1 MITLGINFYG
11 QPSSASIVKDGKLK
25 FAIEEERLS
34 RIKQDGNFPIKSI
47 KACLKFLNITIKD
60 VDAIGVATIPNRII
74 KERYLKYTLDNFPK
88 SNSLIISDRAFGRLK
103 YLNGIEDQI
112 RKSLKFKKKIYFYHH
127 HLCHLASSHYLS
139 GFQNSCSVSM
149 DGLGEIESS
158 TIGISTGKKVKII
171 DRIDFPHSIG
181 IVYKALTDY
190 LGFDHRTGQGTVMA
204 LAALGNYKKKV
215 KKNNYNY
222 YDIFKRIILIDK
234 NGKFTIDKS
243 YFNYPY
249 KLEGWVSEKFINIFG
264 PQRNKNTKIND
275 HYKNIASALQKRFE
289 DAYIAYVKLAKK
301 LTKLEN
307 LTLSGGCV
315 LNCKANGEIAKLNLF
330 KNIYTQPACG
340 DNGLC
345 IAAAYFASQKVDRK
359 GFNKD
364 LNYEKFSHT
373 YLGPSYNDAQILRA
387 IKKSKYKFLH
397 SSNISEIASEYLSNG
412 KVIGWFQGRMEFGPR
427 ALGNRSILSAPFP
440 ISKKKYLNSKVK
452 HRENFR
458 PFAPSVLEDQID
470 KYFNLKYES
479 PFMLI
484 AIKSTKKLKKIAP
497 AIIHLDDTARI
508 QTVNSKQ
515 NLKYHSLITDFSKK
529 TGCPIL
535 LNTSFNDKGEPIVCS
550 PSDAIKSFDKTNL
563 DVLVLGDYYYERK
576 K

>member
-11 QPSSASIVKDGKLK
+11 QPSSAAIVKNGKLI
-25 FAIEEERLS
+25 FAIEEERLT
-34 RIKQDGNFPIKSI
+34 RKKQDGNFPIKSI
-47 KACLKFLNITIKD
+47 KACLKFLEISIED

-88 SNSLIISDRAFGRLK
+88 SNSLIISERAFGRLK
-103 YLNGIEDQI
+103 YLNGIEGLI
-112 RKSLKFKKKIYFYHH
+112 RDSLKFKKKIYFYHH

-139 GFQNSCSVSM
+139 GYKDSCSVSM

-158 TIGISTGKKVKII
+158 TIGVSKGKKVNII

-204 LAALGNYKKKV
+204 LAALGDYKKKIN
-215 KKNNYNY
+215 KTNLSY
-222 YDIFKRIILIDK
+222 YDIFKKIILIDK
-234 NGKFTIDKS
+234 NGKFSINKS
-243 YFNYPY
+243 FFNYPY
-249 KLEGWVSEKFINIFG
+249 KLDGWVSEKFTNIFG
-264 PQRNKNTKIND
+264 PKRKKIKTINS
-275 HYKNIASALQKRFE
+275 HYKNIAAALQKRFE
-289 DAYIAYVKLAKK
+289 DAYIAYVKRAKK

-315 LNCKANGEIAKLNLF
+315 LNCKANGEIAKLKLF

-345 IAAAYFASQKVDRK
+345 IAAAYFASQKTDK
-359 GFNKD
+359 KNLNKD
-364 LNYEKFSHT
+364 VNYEKFSHT
-373 YLGPSYNDAQILRA
+373 YLGPSYNDTQILRA
-387 IKKSKYKFLH
+387 IKKTKYKFLY
-397 SSNISEIASEYLSNG
+397 SENISEVASKYLSNG

-440 ISKKKYLNSKVK
+440 ISKKKYLNLKIK
-452 HRENFR
+452 HRESFR
-458 PFAPSVLEDQID
+458 PFAPSILEDKIGT
-470 KYFNLKYES
+470 YFKLKYES

-484 AIKSTKKLKKIAP
+484 AINSTKKIEKVAP
-497 AIIHLDDTARI
+497 AIIHLDGTARI
-508 QTVNSKQ
+508 QTVNEKQ
-515 NLKYHSLITDFSKK
+515 NIKYYKLISEFNKL

-550 PSDAIKSFDKTNL
+550 PIDAIKSFEKTNL
-563 DVLVLGDYYYERK
+563 DVLVLGNYYYERK